1 MAGRRGY
8 CGLWLSQEY
17 TETLFVLLPF
27 KSSKLNIRKSAQ
39 NVDPNNHQ
47 VFLCLSNA
55 LYGGLY
61 YVDTH
66 NIINIDIRL
75 YYLPVLVFGVA
86 GSYFN
91 FYMTVNSYVGDLSNL
106 QPETRIR
113 RYTLAEASVVLGV
126 MASYYCGYLITK
138 YVGDFYVFVFTT
150 TASTVAFL
158 YGIVRIKNILPQKV
172 STSSEDNKSIKV
184 NSRTSQ
190 I

>member
-1 MAGRRGY
+1 MFLTKY
-8 CGLWLSQEY
+8 E
-17 TETLFVLLPF
+17 
-27 KSSKLNIRKSAQ
+27 
-39 NVDPNNHQ
+39 NNHQ

-66 NIINIDIRL
+66 NIMNINISL
-75 YYLPVLVFGVA
+75 YYLPVVVFGVG

-113 RYTLAEASVVLGV
+113 RYTLAEASVVFGV
-126 MASYYCGYLITK
+126 MASYYSGFLITK
-138 YVGDFYVFVFTT
+138 YVGDFYVFVLTT
-150 TASTVAFL
+150 SASTVACL

-184 NSRTSQ
+184 TSCTSQ
-190 I
+190 IYLYTLFS

>member
-1 MAGRRGY
+1 M
-8 CGLWLSQEY
+8 
-17 TETLFVLLPF
+17 
-27 KSSKLNIRKSAQ
+27 SSKIILMYSS
-39 NVDPNNHQ
+39 
-47 VFLCLSNA
+47 LCLSNA

-66 NIINIDIRL
+66 NIIQINISL

-91 FYMTVNSYVGDLSNL
+91 FYLTVNSYVGDLSNL

-138 YVGDFYVFVFTT
+138 YVGDFYIFVFTT
-150 TASTVAFL
+150 STSTVAFL
-158 YGIVRIKNILPQKV
+158 YGIVRIKNILPQKI
-172 STSSEDNKSIKV
+172 STSSEENKSIKV
-184 NSRTSQ
+184 NSHTSQ
-190 I
+190 IILCIYQQFSPTAVRD